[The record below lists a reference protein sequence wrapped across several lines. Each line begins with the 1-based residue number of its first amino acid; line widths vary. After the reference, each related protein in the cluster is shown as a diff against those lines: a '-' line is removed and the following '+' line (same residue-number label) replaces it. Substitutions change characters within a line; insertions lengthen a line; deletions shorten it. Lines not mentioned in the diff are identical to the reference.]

1 MDIAWS
7 DNWSKNQLFIFI
19 MYLCNELKLFFG
31 NLIGKSV
38 VDHTTY
44 LEMYDAANRLD
55 HPELTNFVEQRVK
68 LKPKSINDI
77 ISILGLPATKGMT
90 DDNVWIYIERKKI
103 NRTIFALGNKKII
116 KNNVAILEI
125 DNKGILKKKEIFD
138 LSNMNKYK
146 FSENTTQNTYT
157 KDTYIYGVLTSFREK
172 INAPAKRKKVSE

>member
-1 MDIAWS
+1 MKYIII
-7 DNWSKNQLFIFI
+7 L
-19 MYLCNELKLFFG
+19 LLFFTLSCTLNKVKNNHG
-31 NLIGKSV
+31 VLSLEKKINKITIDKS
-38 VDHTTY
+38 
-44 LEMYDAANRLD
+44 N
-55 HPELTNFVEQRVK
+55 K
-68 LKPKSINDI
+68 NDI
-77 ISILGLPATKGMT
+77 INIFGPPSTKST
-90 DDNVWIYIERKKI
+90 FDNNIWIYIERKKT
-103 NRTIFALGNKKII
+103 NRSIFALGNKKIV